1 MRQMNFRILNL
12 LCCALI
18 IFSFAIIA
26 NAQFKASLQGTIS
39 DPNGAAIAGATAV
52 LTNVETNK
60 SVQTVSSD
68 NGFYRFN
75 GLAPGTYKLVV
86 SQTNFKQNA
95 VENINITADI
105 LQGLDVKLETGGIS
119 ETVTV
124 TAGGAEALRTEDANI
139 DNTLTTREILR
150 LPQVGRD
157 PYELARL
164 TPGVFGDGARGGNG
178 NAPGFPN
185 STGPGGSNSSIFQ
198 TENQVPISANGQ
210 RVSANGFQIDGVS
223 VNSQTSGGSAIVTPS
238 QEAVKQVTITSSS
251 YSAEDGRN
259 SGALIKVVS
268 QNGTNDFHGS
278 AFFKYN
284 GPELNAF
291 NTFPGN
297 VQRVENRQRQFGG
310 SLGGPLPF
318 LRFGEGGPTTISGKD
333 KLFFFFAYEGLRTS
347 SNNTVNAF
355 VETEQYRNL
364 VRTLRPNGVTAQVF
378 ADPGIAPRI
387 ASVLPVVCSGPAPAG
402 GASAGLPS
410 DRCQAVNGG
419 LDIGSIT
426 GTRNVYLPLG
436 DGIGNANV
444 GGGLDGI
451 PDIQYVSLFAPNSF
465 SGNQYFTRVDFNAT
479 SKDSIAVTTFFT
491 PTLAN
496 GSDLGGRSRS
506 MGDIISD
513 RLAFSTAL
521 IYNRVISAKL
531 FNEARINYSGFSYN
545 EVESNP
551 NANFGIPRI
560 EVEGLPFDRIRFGAP
575 QGENTPGILSE
586 KSVDFSDT
594 FNWILGNHALKFGT
608 QLRLDFN
615 NRNLIGGARPV
626 FSFVGL
632 FNLAN
637 DTPIF
642 EGINAD
648 PNTGAPAVA
657 ERKYR
662 SNDYAFFVQD
672 DWKVKPN
679 LTLNLGLRYEYFTP
693 LTDNS
698 GQQSNLVLGSNGLAN
713 AKVQVVDQLFK
724 PDKNNFG
731 PQIGFAYSP
740 KLLKDKAVIRGGFGI
755 GYNRIPNVVFIN
767 SLRNPPF
774 FGSFGIC
781 CGTAAT
787 DFGSP
792 FVNGQILYTIGGS
805 NSPGSFPTNPR
816 LGGGIN
822 PANGLPFN
830 GAVEIYGALPDEPNA
845 ESKRYSLELQ
855 YQLPAKLTATIGYQ
869 GSSNRNL
876 IRLVRQEYIFSA
888 TNPNISASYLPTPD
902 VKSNYNALL
911 ATIER
916 RFGNGFQVQANYRF
930 SKSLDNLS
938 NAGPGFV
945 TNQTYPVD
953 NSTEYGPSD
962 FDVTHNFNLFGLY
975 ELPFYKKSDGLA
987 KTFLGGFEISGILT
1001 YHTGFPFTP
1010 VVAGPGVRSASGAEF
1025 GPFRPIGFFGGAGHS
1040 SSNDTFLTGNGNFT
1054 GSFIPGAN
1062 CVNTTVSPNGC
1073 SNIFLTTLNRNA
1085 NGDATFLLNPPG
1097 IGRNTFRGPQYF
1109 DVDLTL
1115 GKRFTLPNILRLG
1128 ESTGLDLRVNL
1139 FNAFNRLNLS
1149 NFGFAS
1155 DSTRIN
1161 NGDFPNPSFGRATS
1175 GLAGRVIELQ
1185 ARFSF

>member
-1 MRQMNFRILNL
+1 MQKGFAKFFGGLA
-12 LCCALI
+12 CCA
-18 IFSFAIIA
+18 AILVLSISI
-26 NAQFKASLQGTIS
+26 NAQFKASLQGTIT
-39 DPNGAAIAGATAV
+39 DTTGAAIAGATAV

-60 SVQTVSSD
+60 SVQTIAGD

-95 VENINITADI
+95 IEDIKIDADI
-105 LQGLDVKLETGGIS
+105 LQGLDVKLEAGGIS

-124 TAGGAEALRTEDANI
+124 ISGGEQALRTEDANI

-164 TPGVFGDGARGGNG
+164 TPGIFGDGARGGNG

-185 STGPGGSNSSIFQ
+185 STGPGGSNNSIFQ

-210 RVSANGFQIDGVS
+210 RVSANNFQIDGVS
-223 VNSQTSGGSAIVTPS
+223 VNSQTNGGGAIITPS

-259 SGALIKVVS
+259 SGATVKVVS
-268 QNGTNDFHGS
+268 QNGTNTYHGS
-278 AFFKYN
+278 AFFKYD

-291 NTFPGN
+291 NTFLGN
-297 VQRVENRQRQFGG
+297 RQRVENRQRQFGG
-310 SLGGPLPF
+310 SFGGPLPF
-318 LRFGEGGPTTISGKD
+318 LRFGEGGPATISGKD
-333 KLFFFFAYEGLRTS
+333 KLFFYFAYEGLRTN
-347 SNNTVNAF
+347 SNNTTQAY
-355 VETEQYRNL
+355 VETSQYRDA
-364 VRTLRPNGVTAQVF
+364 VRALRPNGVTAQVF
-378 ADPGIAPRI
+378 GDPNIAPRI
-387 ASVLPVVCSGPAPAG
+387 ASVIPVTCAFAG
-402 GASAGLPS
+402 FGA
-410 DRCQAVNGG
+410 DRCQQVGGG
-419 LDIGSIT
+419 LDLGSIT

-436 DGIGNANV
+436 GGVGRADI
-444 GGGLDGI
+444 GGGFDGV
-451 PDIQYVSLFAPNSF
+451 PDIQYVNLFNPNSF
-465 SGNQYFTRVDFNAT
+465 RGNQYFTRIDYNAT
-479 SKDSIAVTTFFT
+479 AKDTIAVSTFFT
-491 PTLAN
+491 PTLNN
-496 GSDLGGRSRS
+496 GADVAGRSRP

-513 RLAFSTAL
+513 RLSFSTAV
-521 IYNRVISAKL
+521 IYNRIISATI
-531 FNEARINYSGFSYN
+531 FNQARINYSGFSFN
-545 EVESNP
+545 EVTSNP
-551 NANFGIPRI
+551 NSNFGIPRI

-586 KSVDFSDT
+586 KSLDVSDT
-594 FNWILGNHALKFGT
+594 LNWIVGNHALKFGT
-608 QLRLDFN
+608 QLRFDFN
-615 NRNLIGGARPV
+615 DRSLIGGARPD

-648 PNTGAPAVA
+648 PATGAPAA
-657 ERKYR
+657 AARKYR

-679 LTLNLGLRYEYFTP
+679 LTLNLGLRYEYFSP
-693 LTDNS
+693 LNDNL
-698 GQQSNLVLGSNGLAN
+698 GRQSNIVFGPNGLVDSRIA
-713 AKVQVVDQLFK
+713 VVDQFFK
-724 PDKNNFG
+724 ADKNNFG

-740 KLLKDKAVIRGGFGI
+740 GLLKDKGVIRGGFGI

-767 SLRNPPF
+767 SLANPPF
-774 FGSFGIC
+774 FSRFGIC
-781 CGTAAT
+781 CGTSGT
-787 DFGSP
+787 PGVDDFGNP
-792 FVNGQILYTIGGS
+792 FRDGQILYALGGS
-805 NSPGSFPTNPR
+805 NSPDSFPTNPI

-822 PANGLPFN
+822 PATGAPFN
-830 GAVEIYGALPDEPNA
+830 GSVEIYGALPNEPNPR
-845 ESKRYSLELQ
+845 SLRYSLELQ
-855 YQLPAKLTATIGYQ
+855 YQLPAKLTATVGYQ

-876 IRLVRQEYIFSA
+876 IRLVNQNFIFA
-888 TNPNISASYLPTPD
+888 QLNPAFNAVFLPTPD
-902 VKSNYNALL
+902 VSSNYNALL
-911 ATIER
+911 ATLER
-916 RFGNGFQVQANYRF
+916 RFSNGFQVQANYRF
-930 SKSLDNLS
+930 AKSLDNLS
-938 NAGPGFV
+938 NGGPGFV

-953 NSTEYGPSD
+953 NATEYGPSD

-975 ELPFYKKSDGLA
+975 ELPFFKKSNGLA

-1010 VVAGPGVRSASGAEF
+1010 VVGGPGIRSASGVTF
-1025 GPFRPIGFFGGAGHS
+1025 GPFRPVGYFGGAGDS

-1062 CVNTTVSPNGC
+1062 CINAPGGC
-1073 SNIFLTTLNRNA
+1073 STIFLTTLNKNA

-1097 IGRNTFRGPQYF
+1097 IGRNSFRGPKYF
-1109 DVDLTL
+1109 NVDLTL
-1115 GKRFTLPNILRLG
+1115 GKRFTLPNRLRLG
-1128 ESTGLDLRVNL
+1128 ESTGLDLRVNF
-1139 FNAFNRLNLS
+1139 FNVFNKLNLA

-1161 NGDFPNPSFGRATS
+1161 NNDQPNLSFGRATS

>member
-1 MRQMNFRILNL
+1 MRQMNFKILNL

-18 IFSFAIIA
+18 VFGFAIVA

-86 SQTNFKQNA
+86 SQTNFKQSAN
-95 VENINITADI
+95 ENINITADI

-124 TAGGAEALRTEDANI
+124 TSGTEALRTEDANI
-139 DNTLTTREILR
+139 DNTLTTREVLR

-223 VNSQTSGGSAIVTPS
+223 VNSQTNGGGAIVTPS
-238 QEAVKQVTITSSS
+238 QEAVKEVNITSSS

-259 SGALIKVVS
+259 SGALVKVIS
-268 QNGTNDFHGS
+268 QNGTNAFHGS
-278 AFFKYN
+278 GFFKYN

-291 NTFPGN
+291 NKFPGN
-297 VQRVENRQRQFGG
+297 QQRVENRQRQFGG

-333 KLFFFFAYEGLRTS
+333 KLFFFFAYEGLRTN
-347 SNNTVNAF
+347 SNNTYQGF

-387 ASVLPVVCSGPAPAG
+387 SSVIPVTCDFAG
-402 GASAGLPS
+402 FPS
-410 DRCQAVNGG
+410 NRCQVVNGG

-426 GTRNVYLPLG
+426 GTRNNYLSLNDTG
-436 DGIGNANV
+436 NGITEANF
-444 GGGLDGI
+444 GGGFDGI
-451 PDIQYVSLFAPNSF
+451 PDVQFVNLFNPNSF
-465 SGNQYFTRVDFNAT
+465 RGNQFFSRVDFNAT
-479 SKDSIAVTTFFT
+479 SKDSFAVTTFFT
-491 PTLAN
+491 PTLSN
-496 GSDLGGRSRS
+496 GADVGGRSRP

-513 RLAFSTAL
+513 RIAFSTAL

-531 FNEARINYSGFSYN
+531 FNAARINYSGFSYN
-545 EVESNP
+545 EVASNP
-551 NANFGIPRI
+551 NSNFGIPRV

-594 FNWILGNHALKFGT
+594 LNWVLGSHALKFGA

-615 NRNLIGGARPV
+615 NRNLIGGARPI

-648 PNTGAPAVA
+648 PSTGAPAVA

-672 DWKVKPN
+672 DWKVRQN

-693 LTDNS
+693 LSDNT
-698 GQQSNLVLGSNGLAN
+698 GQQSNIVFGPNGLVDS
-713 AKVQVVDQLFK
+713 KIQVVDQLFK
-724 PDKNNFG
+724 SDKNNFG

-740 KLLKDKAVIRGGFGI
+740 GLLKDKAVIRGGFGI

-767 SLRNPPF
+767 SLANPPF
-774 FGSFGIC
+774 FSRFGIC

-792 FVNGQILYTIGGS
+792 FVNGQILYAVGGS

-822 PANGLPFN
+822 PATGSPAN
-830 GAVEIYGALPDEPNA
+830 GAVEIYGALPDEPNPQ
-845 ESKRYSLELQ
+845 SKRYSLELQ
-855 YQLPAKLTATIGYQ
+855 YQLASKLIATIGYQ
-869 GSSNRNL
+869 GSDTRNL
-876 IRLVRQEYIFSA
+876 MRLVNQNFIYDQ
-888 TNPNISASYLPTPD
+888 TNPAFFAVYIPTPD
-902 VKSNYNALL
+902 VHSNYNALL

-916 RFGNGFQVQANYRF
+916 RFTDGFQIQANYRF
-930 SKSLDNLS
+930 AKSLDNLS
-938 NAGPGFV
+938 NTGPGFV
-945 TNQTYPVD
+945 TNQTYPID

-975 ELPFYKKSDGLA
+975 ELPFFKKSEGLA
-987 KTFLGGFEISGILT
+987 KTFLGGFEVSGILT
-1001 YHTGFPFTP
+1001 YHTGFPYTP
-1010 VVAGPGVRSASGAEF
+1010 VVTPDCRDAAQ
-1025 GPFRPIGFFGGAGHS
+1025 
-1040 SSNDTFLTGNGNFT
+1040 
-1054 GSFIPGAN
+1054 
-1062 CVNTTVSPNGC
+1062 
-1073 SNIFLTTLNRNA
+1073 TTL
-1085 NGDATFLLNPPG
+1085 
-1097 IGRNTFRGPQYF
+1097 
-1109 DVDLTL
+1109 
-1115 GKRFTLPNILRLG
+1115 
-1128 ESTGLDLRVNL
+1128 
-1139 FNAFNRLNLS
+1139 
-1149 NFGFAS
+1149 
-1155 DSTRIN
+1155 STRFDRRLI
-1161 NGDFPNPSFGRATS
+1161 SA
-1175 GLAGRVIELQ
+1175 
-1185 ARFSF
+1185 ARETARQTAHF